1 MKKTLYT
8 FWHLINECTI
18 EIPTIQRD
26 YTYGRE
32 GAQEISIKLINSI
45 LQSLQDEG
53 NSLHLDFI
61 YGKKVGIENFT
72 ALERNKSSI
81 DTLLL
86 SLKKY
91 AENLNIAV
99 DFNTQQKQSSA
110 AEVITFIPLDG
121 QQRLTT
127 LFLIYWYIANV
138 LKDKESKRILQRFK
152 YSTRSSSREFL
163 QFLTHDEHCF
173 DYKSNSLIDN
183 IQNHEE
189 FFSKWTKDPTVLSML
204 FVLNEINKQF
214 EEKNIE
220 THNAWE
226 KLTKQEVVTFD
237 FFDLDDFELMDELY
251 LKMNARGKKLTHFE
265 NYKAWLQKNY
275 TDKIHI
281 IDWKKKIDLE
291 WNDLFWNEKALGDSK
306 IDNAYLQFFKNMFL
320 GDYLM
325 NEDVSE
331 KDVNIDLLRLNADFN
346 PVSLFEKNENFK
358 DNITKYFEVLEY
370 SSITNLNAKI
380 NPLYNETDDI
390 NKFLFSNN
398 VGLNWWHTTLYFAIT
413 RYIINNKNNL
423 TYLNQWIR
431 VISNLIYN
439 TPIESPKLF
448 KEAAQSILELLEK
461 VGDLSVYEVLEKLQ
475 NTDISFFNEKQKE
488 EEILKAQK
496 IVKEPQNNWENTFI
510 DLEKHH
516 YFYGQIGFIFKLNES
531 HDFFI
536 FKENSLK
543 AKQLFSEEIMKN
555 SDYILFR
562 SFLTFGNC
570 FFGNSNSNYSYNLT
584 YPFNVREEVKGT
596 LRNRN
601 ENWRKFIDNKFE
613 YVKKLIDHIYLSD
626 NINSQLIS
634 LVEDYVPT
642 TMNICRL
649 IKNPELLKYP
659 EKNYIRI
666 YDKGFY
672 LLSKTRIYGFFK
684 EVLTYDWFISN
695 KNFCKNNSIEYI
707 DGKGEDSNP
716 GLLIK
721 SINRKIILDCSTL
734 KYKFEDEKKLFDTI
748 EEILKTL

>member
-18 EIPTIQRD
+18 QIPTIQRD

-32 GAQEISIKLINSI
+32 GAKEISTKLINSI
-45 LQSLQDEG
+45 LQSLQGEG
-53 NSLHLDFI
+53 NSLHLDFV

-86 SLKKY
+86 SLKNY

-127 LFLIYWYIANV
+127 LFLIYWYIANF

-152 YSTRSSSREFL
+152 YATRSSSKEFL
-163 QFLTHDEHCF
+163 QFLTHYENCF
-173 DYKSNSLIDN
+173 DYDCNSLIDN

-214 EEKNIE
+214 DEKNIE
-220 THNAWE
+220 PKDAWK
-226 KLTKQEVVTFD
+226 KLTKQEIITFD
-237 FFDLDDFELMDELY
+237 FFDLDDFELTDELY

-275 TDKIHI
+275 TDKIQI
-281 IDWKKKIDLE
+281 TDWKKKFDLG

-306 IDNAYLQFFKNMFL
+306 IDTAYLQFFKNMFL

-325 NEDVSE
+325 NEDISE
-331 KDVNIDLLRLNADFN
+331 KDENIDLLRLNADFN
-346 PVSLFEKNENFK
+346 PVSLFEKNKNFR
-358 DNITKYFEVLEY
+358 DNITDYFEVLEY
-370 SSITNLNAKI
+370 FSMTNLNAKI
-380 NPLYNETDDI
+380 NPLYNEIENI
-390 NKFLFSNN
+390 NKFLFSKN
-398 VGLNWWHTTLYFAIT
+398 VGLTWWHTTLYFAIT
-413 RYIINNKNNL
+413 RYIIENKNNL

-461 VGDLSVYEVLEKLQ
+461 VGDLNVYEVIEKLN
-475 NTDISFFNEKQKE
+475 NTDIGFFNEKQKE
-488 EEILKAQK
+488 EEIIKAQK
-496 IVKEPQNNWENTFI
+496 IVNEPQNSWESTLI
-510 DLEKHH
+510 DLEKHN
-516 YFYGQIGFIFKLNES
+516 YFYGQVGFIFKLNES
-531 HDFFI
+531 EEFTI

-543 AKQLFSEEIMKN
+543 AKQLFSEKIMKN
-555 SDYILFR
+555 PDYILFR
-562 SFLTFGNC
+562 SLLTYGNC
-570 FFGNSNSNYSYNLT
+570 FFKSGNTLT
-584 YPFNVREEVKGT
+584 YPSNVRGT

-601 ENWRKFIDNKFE
+601 ENWRRFIDSKFN
-613 YVKKLIDHIYLSD
+613 YVKNVIDETNLDEDIEQQLNNLIQNYDSTLTNRVKLIM
-626 NINSQLIS
+626 NS
-634 LVEDYVPT
+634 
-642 TMNICRL
+642 
-649 IKNPELLKYP
+649 ELLKYP
-659 EKNYIRI
+659 ENNHIRV

-684 EVLTYDWFISN
+684 EVFTYDWYILNRIYCS
-695 KNFCKNNSIEYI
+695 NNSIEYVN
-707 DGKGEDSNP
+707 GKGEDSNP
-716 GLLIK
+716 GLFIK
-721 SINRKIILDCSTL
+721 KINKKIIIDAKSL
-734 KYKFEDEKKLFDTI
+734 KYKFEEEDNLFDTVD
-748 EEILKTL
+748 EILKQNAYAMTN

>member
-53 NSLHLDFI
+53 NSLHLDFV

-138 LKDKESKRILQRFK
+138 LNDKESKQILQRFK
-152 YSTRSSSREFL
+152 YSTRSSSKEFL
-163 QFLTHDEHCF
+163 QFLTHYENCF
-173 DYKSNSLIDN
+173 DHKNNSLIDN

-214 EEKNIE
+214 DGKNIKPLD
-220 THNAWE
+220 AWE
-226 KLTKQEVVTFD
+226 KLTKQEIVTFD
-237 FFDLDDFELMDELY
+237 FFDLDDFELTDELY
-251 LKMNARGKKLTHFE
+251 LKMNARGNKLTHFE

-275 TDKIHI
+275 TDKIQV

-306 IDNAYLQFFKNMFL
+306 IDKAYLQFFKNMFL

-325 NEDVSE
+325 NEDISE
-331 KDVNIDLLRLNADFN
+331 KDENIDLLRLNADFN
-346 PVSLFEKNENFK
+346 PISLFEKNKNFRA
-358 DNITKYFEVLEY
+358 NITEYFEVLEH
-370 SSITNLNAKI
+370 SSIINLNAKI
-380 NPLYNETDDI
+380 NPLYNETEDI
-390 NKFLFSNN
+390 NKFLFSKN
-398 VGLNWWHTTLYFAIT
+398 VGLTWWHTTLYFAIT
-413 RYIINNKNNL
+413 RYIIKNKNNL

-448 KEAAQSILELLEK
+448 KEAAQSILELLDK
-461 VGDLSVYEVLEKLQ
+461 VGNLSVYEVVEKL
-475 NTDISFFNEKQKE
+475 NYTDIIFFNEKQKE

-496 IVKEPQNNWENTFI
+496 IVSEPQNNWESLFI
-510 DLEKHH
+510 DLEKYN

-531 HDFFI
+531 EEFTI

-543 AKQLFSEEIMKN
+543 AKQLFSEEVMKN
-555 SDYILFR
+555 PDYILFR
-562 SFLTFGNC
+562 SLLTYGDC
-570 FFGNSNSNYSYNLT
+570 FFKSGNTLT
-584 YPFNVREEVKGT
+584 YPSNVRGT

-601 ENWRKFIDNKFE
+601 ENWRRFIDSKFD
-613 YVKKLIDHIYLSD
+613 YIKNIIDRTTLDKDIQQQLNDIIQIYNL
-626 NINSQLIS
+626 NLPNHLK
-634 LVEDYVPT
+634 
-642 TMNICRL
+642 L

-659 EKNYIRI
+659 ESNHIRV
-666 YDKGFY
+666 YGKGYY

-684 EVLTYDWFISN
+684 EVFTYDWFISN
-695 KNFCKNNSIEYI
+695 KNFCNKNSIEYI
-707 DGKGEDSNP
+707 NGKGEDSNP
-716 GLLIK
+716 GLFIK
-721 SINRKIILDCSTL
+721 SINKKIIIDSKSL
-734 KYKFEDEKKLFDTI
+734 KFKFEDEENLFDTVD
-748 EEILKTL
+748 EILKQNHYAITN

>member
-45 LQSLQDEG
+45 LKSLQDEG

-61 YGKKVGIENFT
+61 YGKKLGIENFT

-121 QQRLTT
+121 QQRLTS

-138 LKDKESKRILQRFK
+138 LKDIESKQLLQRFK

-163 QFLTHDEHCF
+163 QFLTHNEHCF

-237 FFDLDDFELMDELY
+237 FFDLDDFELTDELY

-275 TDKIHI
+275 ADKIQI

-325 NEDVSE
+325 NEDISE

-346 PVSLFEKNENFK
+346 PVSLFEKNEIFK
-358 DNITKYFEVLEY
+358 DNITKYFEVLEH

-380 NPLYNETDDI
+380 NPLYNEMEDV

-398 VGLNWWHTTLYFAIT
+398 VGLNWWNTTLYFAIT
-413 RYIINNKNNL
+413 RYIFNNKNNL

-461 VGDLSVYEVLEKLQ
+461 VGNLSVYEVVEKLQ

-488 EEILKAQK
+488 EEILKAKK
-496 IVKEPQNNWENTFI
+496 IIDEPENDWENLFI

-531 HDFFI
+531 EEFSI

-543 AKQLFSEEIMKN
+543 TKQLFSEGVMKN
-555 SDYILFR
+555 PDYILFR
-562 SFLTFGNC
+562 SLLTYGNC
-570 FFGNSNSNYSYNLT
+570 FFKNNNTLT
-584 YPFNVREEVKGT
+584 YPSNVRGT

-601 ENWRKFIDNKFE
+601 ENWRRFIDTKFD
-613 YVKKLIDHIYLSD
+613 YLKNVIDQTNLDKDIQQQLNDLIQNY
-626 NINSQLIS
+626 NSNLTNRIK
-634 LVEDYVPT
+634 
-642 TMNICRL
+642 L

-659 EKNYIRI
+659 ESNHIRV
-666 YDKGFY
+666 YDKGYY

-684 EVLTYDWFISN
+684 EVFTYDWFISN
-695 KNFCKNNSIEYI
+695 KNFCKNNSIEYV

-716 GLLIK
+716 GLFIK
-721 SINRKIILDCSTL
+721 SINKKIIIDSKSL
-734 KYKFEDEKKLFDTI
+734 KYKFEDEENLFDTVD
-748 EEILKTL
+748 EILKQNHYAITN

>member
-45 LQSLQDEG
+45 LRSLQDEG

-61 YGKKVGIENFT
+61 YGKKLGIENFT

-81 DTLLL
+81 DTLLF

-138 LKDKESKRILQRFK
+138 LKDIESKQLLQRFK

-163 QFLTHDEHCF
+163 QFLTHNEHCF

-237 FFDLDDFELMDELY
+237 FFDLDDFELTDELY

-275 TDKIHI
+275 ADKIQI

-325 NEDVSE
+325 NEDISE

-346 PVSLFEKNENFK
+346 PVSLFEKNEIFK
-358 DNITKYFEVLEY
+358 DNITKYFEVLEH

-380 NPLYNETDDI
+380 NPLYNEMEDV

-398 VGLNWWHTTLYFAIT
+398 VGLNWWNTTLYFAIT

-448 KEAAQSILELLEK
+448 KEAAQSILELLKK
-461 VGDLSVYEVLEKLQ
+461 VGNLSVYEVVEKLQ

-488 EEILKAQK
+488 EEILKAKK
-496 IVKEPQNNWENTFI
+496 IIDEPENDWENLFI

-531 HDFFI
+531 EEFSI

-543 AKQLFSEEIMKN
+543 TKQLFSEEVMKN
-555 SDYILFR
+555 PDYILFR
-562 SFLTFGNC
+562 SLLTYGNC
-570 FFGNSNSNYSYNLT
+570 FFKNNNTLT
-584 YPFNVREEVKGT
+584 YPSNVRGT

-601 ENWRKFIDNKFE
+601 ENWRRFIDTKFD
-613 YVKKLIDHIYLSD
+613 YLKNVIDQTNLDKDIQQQLNDLIQNY
-626 NINSQLIS
+626 NSNLTNRIK
-634 LVEDYVPT
+634 
-642 TMNICRL
+642 L

-659 EKNYIRI
+659 ESNHIRV
-666 YDKGFY
+666 YDKGYY

-684 EVLTYDWFISN
+684 EVFTYDWFISN
-695 KNFCKNNSIEYI
+695 KNFCKNNSIEYV

-716 GLLIK
+716 GLFIK
-721 SINRKIILDCSTL
+721 SINKKIIIDSKSL
-734 KYKFEDEKKLFDTI
+734 KYKIEDEENLFDTVD
-748 EEILKTL
+748 EILKQNHYAITN

>member
-45 LQSLQDEG
+45 LKSLQDEG

-61 YGKKVGIENFT
+61 YGKKLGIENFT

-121 QQRLTT
+121 QQRLTS

-138 LKDKESKRILQRFK
+138 LKDIESKQLLQRFK

-163 QFLTHDEHCF
+163 QFLTHNEHCF

-237 FFDLDDFELMDELY
+237 FFDLDDFELTDELY

-275 TDKIHI
+275 ADKIQI

-325 NEDVSE
+325 NEDISE

-346 PVSLFEKNENFK
+346 PVSLFEKNEIFK
-358 DNITKYFEVLEY
+358 DNITKYFEVLEH

-380 NPLYNETDDI
+380 NPLYNEMEDV

-398 VGLNWWHTTLYFAIT
+398 VGLNWWNTTLYFAIT
-413 RYIINNKNNL
+413 RYIFNNKNNL

-461 VGDLSVYEVLEKLQ
+461 VGNLSVYEVVEKLQ

-488 EEILKAQK
+488 EEILKAKK
-496 IVKEPQNNWENTFI
+496 IIDEPENDWENLFI

-531 HDFFI
+531 EEFSI

-543 AKQLFSEEIMKN
+543 TKQLFSEGVMKN
-555 SDYILFR
+555 PDYILFR
-562 SFLTFGNC
+562 SLLTYGNC
-570 FFGNSNSNYSYNLT
+570 FFKNNNTLT
-584 YPFNVREEVKGT
+584 YPSNVRGT

-601 ENWRKFIDNKFE
+601 ENWRRFIDTKFD
-613 YVKKLIDHIYLSD
+613 YLKNVIDQTNLDKDIQQQLNDLIQNY
-626 NINSQLIS
+626 NSNLTNRIK
-634 LVEDYVPT
+634 
-642 TMNICRL
+642 L

-659 EKNYIRI
+659 ESNHIRV
-666 YDKGFY
+666 YDKGYY

-684 EVLTYDWFISN
+684 EVFTYDWFISN
-695 KNFCKNNSIEYI
+695 KNFCKNNSIEYV

-716 GLLIK
+716 GLFIK
-721 SINRKIILDCSTL
+721 SINKKIIIDSKSL
-734 KYKFEDEKKLFDTI
+734 KYKFEDEENLFDTI
-748 EEILKTL
+748 DEILKQNHYAITN

>member
-45 LQSLQDEG
+45 LKSLQDEG

-61 YGKKVGIENFT
+61 YGKKLGIENFT

-121 QQRLTT
+121 QQRLTS

-138 LKDKESKRILQRFK
+138 LKDIESKQLLQRFK

-163 QFLTHDEHCF
+163 QFLTHNEHCF

-237 FFDLDDFELMDELY
+237 FFDLDDFELTDELY

-275 TDKIHI
+275 ADKIQI

-325 NEDVSE
+325 NEDISE

-346 PVSLFEKNENFK
+346 PVSLFEKNEIFK
-358 DNITKYFEVLEY
+358 DNITKYFEVLEH

-380 NPLYNETDDI
+380 NPLYNEMEDV

-398 VGLNWWHTTLYFAIT
+398 VGLNWWNTTLYFAIT
-413 RYIINNKNNL
+413 RYIFNNKNNL

-461 VGDLSVYEVLEKLQ
+461 VGNLSVYEVVEKLQ

-488 EEILKAQK
+488 EEILKAKK
-496 IVKEPQNNWENTFI
+496 IIDEPENDWENLFI

-531 HDFFI
+531 EEFSI

-543 AKQLFSEEIMKN
+543 TKQLFSEGVMKN
-555 SDYILFR
+555 PDYILFR
-562 SFLTFGNC
+562 SLLTYGNC
-570 FFGNSNSNYSYNLT
+570 FFKNNNTLT
-584 YPFNVREEVKGT
+584 YPSNVRGT

-601 ENWRKFIDNKFE
+601 ENWRRFIDTKFD
-613 YVKKLIDHIYLSD
+613 YLKNVIDQINLDKDIQQQLNDLIQNY
-626 NINSQLIS
+626 NSNLTNRIK
-634 LVEDYVPT
+634 
-642 TMNICRL
+642 L

-659 EKNYIRI
+659 ESNHIRV
-666 YDKGFY
+666 YDKGYY

-684 EVLTYDWFISN
+684 EVFTYDWFISN
-695 KNFCKNNSIEYI
+695 KNFCKNNSIEYV

-716 GLLIK
+716 GLFIK
-721 SINRKIILDCSTL
+721 SINKKIIIDSKSL
-734 KYKFEDEKKLFDTI
+734 KYKFEDEENLFDTVD
-748 EEILKTL
+748 EILKQNHYAITN